1 MKLDEKQGRLMV
13 VGTVDPVDVIDA
25 LRKKKKSAR
34 IVSVGP
40 PEAEKESSHIYP
52 YYKWSNTS
60 RPVYPCYNWSDQY
73 RGRCSMPASCMKNN
87 LQDVLFLDLILVYIY
102 IYIYIYD
109 CMKLVYSF
117 CFAGF
122 VLPPINL

>member
-73 RGRCSMPASCMKNN
+73 RPVQHAS
-87 LQDVLFLDLILVYIY
+87 VLYEEQPSGCVI
-102 IYIYIYD
+102 
-109 CMKLVYSF
+109 S
-117 CFAGF
+117 
-122 VLPPINL
+122 